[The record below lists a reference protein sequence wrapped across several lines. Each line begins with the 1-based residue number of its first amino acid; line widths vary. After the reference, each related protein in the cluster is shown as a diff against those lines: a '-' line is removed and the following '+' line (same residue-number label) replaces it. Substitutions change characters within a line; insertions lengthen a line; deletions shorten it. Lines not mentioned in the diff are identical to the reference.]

1 VLNNLLLSSNDV
13 LPANLLRTKLRMPP
27 VRARLVSRPRLTTRL
42 DVGLHGKLTLIS
54 ATAGSGKTT
63 LLEEW
68 HQTATSRRWPAAWLS
83 LDTSDSDWPRFWSYL
98 IAALQTVTP
107 DLGNSVMLSLH
118 TIPLPEFAAASDEHA
133 RRESILT
140 ALLNELTALP
150 QDLVL
155 VLDDYHV
162 IESSLIHESLAF
174 FIDRMPDRLHLVIAT
189 REDPPLPLA
198 RWRVRDQ
205 LAEIRAAD
213 LQFTALETAAFCREV
228 MQVPVTEAEVH
239 LLEERTEGWVAGL
252 QMAALSLREHA
263 RAMEFIAAFHG
274 SHRFILDYL
283 SEEVLNRQPQDVQ
296 TFLLSTAVL
305 DRMNAELCN
314 AVTGQANGQALLE
327 RLDAANL
334 FVVPLD
340 DERRWYRYHRLF
352 ADLLRHQLQRAQAD
366 RLPEIHRRASCWF
379 ENADLMAE
387 AIQHAV
393 AAHDLE
399 RAADLIEQATRR
411 TWMPWMYD
419 ELGTMFSALESLPT
433 DLVHARPRLC
443 LAYAWAHLVF
453 GQIDRVE
460 EYLQAATQ
468 AVGTPP
474 YLLQVKSTLREV
486 IVLRAFVASTRG
498 EVASTIKLA
507 RQAIDTLPVTE
518 QLLRSIVYWSLGNA
532 YALRADM
539 MSAQQA
545 QHEALSISR
554 TVGNHA
560 VALMALNQLAEI
572 KCSLGQLRDGALMLR
587 ETLELAKSWGG
598 EHFFL
603 LGRTWWTL
611 ALVHYE
617 WNDLAQAEDCLDH
630 SIRIST
636 RWNYIR
642 GLTSAYG
649 LSALVKQA
657 RGDST
662 GAREMIQRAQQVAQE
677 SRNQMAVAA
686 RLTNQ
691 LWLWSAQGDL
701 APAMQWIQEHEAE
714 WSDQNSHL
722 HFVAGSAIARAL
734 IEFSRRQADS
744 TWLPKAQQLL
754 QQRLQQAETTGLL
767 YDVIELLPLCA
778 LADHVQ
784 GRTAQALQLVER
796 ALTLAEPEGYVRMF
810 VDCGALM
817 AELLLIGLQNQAFRE
832 PPLQAYVTRLL
843 VHFKIPVSNTPPSPA
858 VESARVEGV
867 IEPLTERELEVLYL
881 VATGASD
888 QAIADELVL
897 SKATVKT
904 HLRNIY
910 GKLRVGNRTQA
921 IARARVLHLLP

>member
-1 VLNNLLLSSNDV
+1 MSNDSS
-13 LPANLLRTKLRMPP
+13 PRDLLRTKVQIPP
-27 VRARLVSRPRLTTRL
+27 ARARLVPRPRLTTRL
-42 DVGLHGKLTLIS
+42 DEGLHGKLILIS

-63 LLEEW
+63 LLEAW
-68 HQTATSRRWPAAWLS
+68 HRTAAGRRRPLAWLS
-83 LDTSDSDWPRFWSYL
+83 LDASDSDWRRFWSYL

-107 DLGNSVMLSLH
+107 DLGTSVMLSLH
-118 TIPLPEFAAASDEHA
+118 SIPLPEFAAASNEHA

-174 FIDRMPDRLHLVIAT
+174 FIDRLPDRLHLVIAT

-228 MQVPVTEAEVH
+228 MQVPVTETEVH

-283 SEEVLNRQPQDVQ
+283 SEEVLNRQPQDIQ

-314 AVTGQANGQALLE
+314 AVTGRADSQALLE

-340 DERRWYRYHRLF
+340 DERSWYRYHRLF

-379 ENADLMAE
+379 EGADLMAE

-419 ELGTMFSALESLPT
+419 EIGTTVSALEALPT
-433 DLVHARPRLC
+433 NLVYARPRLC

-453 GQIDRVE
+453 GRIDRVE

-468 AVGTPP
+468 AVGSPP
-474 YLLQVKSTLREV
+474 YLLQAQAILSEV
-486 IVLRAFVASTRG
+486 TVLRTFVASTRG
-498 EVASTIKLA
+498 EVASTIELA

-539 MSAQQA
+539 LSAQQA
-545 QHEALSISR
+545 QHEALAISR

-572 KCSLGQLRDGALMLR
+572 KCSLGQLRAGVRMLR
-587 ETLELAKSWGG
+587 ETLELAQNWGG

-617 WNDLAQAEDCLDH
+617 WSDLAQAEDCLNH
-630 SIRIST
+630 SIHIST
-636 RWNYIR
+636 RWNYLR
-642 GLTSAYG
+642 GLASAYG
-649 LSALVKQA
+649 LLALVKQA
-657 RGDST
+657 QGDSA
-662 GAREMIQRAQQVAQE
+662 GACEMMHQAQQTAQE
-677 SRNQMAVAA
+677 SRNQMAVASY
-686 RLTNQ
+686 LTNQ

-701 APAMQWIQEHEAE
+701 APAMQWIQEHAAE

-734 IEFSRRQADS
+734 IEFSRQQADS

-754 QQRLQQAETTGLL
+754 QQRLQQAETTGML
-767 YDVIELLPLCA
+767 YDVVELLPLCS
-778 LADHVQ
+778 LGDHIQ
-784 GRTAQALQLVER
+784 GRTAQALQLIKR
-796 ALTLAEPEGYVRMF
+796 ALILAEPESYVRMF
-810 VDCGALM
+810 VDCGVLL

-832 PPLQAYVTRLL
+832 PPLQAYVARLL
-843 VHFKIPVSNTPPSPA
+843 AHFKIPATNTPPFPA
-858 VESARVEGV
+858 VVPSDAEGV
-867 IEPLTERELEVLYL
+867 IEPLTERELEVLQL
-881 VATGASD
+881 LATGASD
-888 QAIADELVL
+888 QIIADQLVL
-897 SKATVKT
+897 SKTTVKT

-910 GKLRVGNRTQA
+910 GKLQVGNRTQA